1 METISSTLH
10 NGFADYMA
18 LIISFIALAFSVG
31 QFCSE
36 RKRNRREATIHAF
49 DKLEE
54 SQSVLYLFKLSKSEI
69 ENLVELKQKNGNQKI
84 DDWDKLTEA
93 LVLIEHFSVGVNSKV
108 YDLKTLNRMAG
119 NKVISTF
126 DTCNAFI
133 RYKRNDY
140 GNEKNYLE
148 LEKMSQHLLRCRK

>member
-69 ENLVELKQKNGNQKI
+69 ENLVELKQKNSNQQN

-126 DTCNAFI
+126 DKCNAFI
-133 RYKRNDY
+133 RYKRNDH